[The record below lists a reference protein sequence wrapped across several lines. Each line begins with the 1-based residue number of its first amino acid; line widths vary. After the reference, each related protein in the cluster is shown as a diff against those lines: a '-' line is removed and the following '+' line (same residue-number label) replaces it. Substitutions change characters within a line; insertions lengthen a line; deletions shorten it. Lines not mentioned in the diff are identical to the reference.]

1 MPNNRCCIHQGKDC
15 TTKGKRDNNTTNVI
29 SNSGNMIRN
38 RQDDPRV
45 TLKGFEQYQNDKV
58 LEVEQ

>member
-1 MPNNRCCIHQGKDC
+1 
-15 TTKGKRDNNTTNVI
+15 
-29 SNSGNMIRN
+29 MIRN